1 MNDYLRIPVP
11 IETEAGAAPP
21 NYATQN
27 LPEVQVRGPSERKR
41 QKRVLQL
48 HGDGGKTARV

>member
-27 LPEVQVRGPSERKR
+27 LPEVQVCRPSERKR

-48 HGDGGKTARV
+48 HGDGGKTT

>member
-21 NYATQN
+21 CDTAQN
-27 LPEVQVRGPSERKR
+27 LPEVQVCWPPERKR
-41 QKRVLQL
+41 
-48 HGDGGKTARV
+48 